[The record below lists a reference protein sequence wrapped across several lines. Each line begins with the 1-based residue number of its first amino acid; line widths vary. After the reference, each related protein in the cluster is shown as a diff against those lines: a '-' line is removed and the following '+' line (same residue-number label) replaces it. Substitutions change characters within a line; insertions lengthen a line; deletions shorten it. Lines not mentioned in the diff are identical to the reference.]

1 MKMMF
6 TPEELREWLKDLIN
20 CLQDEMNMSDVK
32 IKNKFKQAN
41 DEFYRVF
48 GQNVFELLRNKKLN
62 ELFKLSEDDPFD
74 GSYYV
79 YRCYTGI
86 VCDVIWG

>member
-1 MKMMF
+1 MY

-20 CLQDEMNMSDVK
+20 CLHNEKKMSDTQ
-32 IKNKFKQAN
+32 IKTVFKKAN

-74 GSYYV
+74 GSFYV
-79 YRCYTGI
+79 YRCYTCI